1 MQTEISEKLSQEE
14 EEVVDFLVE
23 LISVLQEIK
32 IDLEKKNL
40 LDSDLLST
48 KKNS

>member
-1 MQTEISEKLSQEE
+1 MSQKKTEILTAEE
-14 EEVVDFLVE
+14 QEVVDFLVE
-23 LISVLQEIK
+23 LIPVLMEIK

-40 LDSDLLST
+40 LDRDIFPP

>member
-1 MQTEISEKLSQEE
+1 MQPEASEKLSQEE
-14 EEVVDFLVE
+14 EEVIDFLVK
-23 LISVLQEIK
+23 LIPVLQEIK

-40 LDSDLLST
+40 LDEGFLT

>member
-14 EEVVDFLVE
+14 MEVVDFLVE
-23 LISVLQEIK
+23 LVSVLQEIK

-40 LDSDLLST
+40 LDSKSLST